1 MKFIKKYK
9 SYIIA
14 VLVVVSVLFII
25 VRWSENQTEYHESR
39 YELEEIEKGVY
50 ANYYQTH
57 SAVPAQNYE
66 VAEICVDGNIFTYRG
81 SINIS
86 YIDEQPYAIVK
97 KNNLV
102 NDDEVYLYIPKGTLQ
117 RLSSVQIS
125 GGRR

>member
-14 VLVVVSVLFII
+14 VLVVVLALFII
-25 VRWSENQTEYHESR
+25 VRWFGKQAEYHESR
-39 YELEEIEKGVY
+39 YELEEIESGVY

-57 SAVPAQNYE
+57 SSIPAQNYE
-66 VAEICVDGNIFTYRG
+66 VTEICVDGNIFTYRG
-81 SINIS
+81 SANVS